1 MSAHSSC
8 APDAVVC
15 LGGGWRVQTA
25 AANTSSRR
33 GRSALFSY
41 VYSRLAVAEIR
52 RDIRRWR
59 ETDRTITAA
68 VFLQLHCGIDPDHS
82 RTLAS
87 SLVHQID
94 RVGMRG
100 HRDARPTKDEIRR
113 ASNAFARRGY
123 PIPDDVIYEAMD
135 AAWIRGWSV

>member
-1 MSAHSSC
+1 M
-8 APDAVVC
+8 
-15 LGGGWRVQTA
+15 
-25 AANTSSRR
+25 
-33 GRSALFSY
+33 
-41 VYSRLAVAEIR
+41 AEVR
-52 RDIRRWR
+52 RDIRRWK

-94 RVGMRG
+94 RVAARG

-113 ASNAFARRGY
+113 AANAFARRGY

>member
-1 MSAHSSC
+1 MSAHRSS
-8 APDAVVC
+8 APAAVVC
-15 LGGGWRVQTA
+15 LGGGWRAQTA
-25 AANTSSRR
+25 AASTSSRR
-33 GRSALFSY
+33 GPSGLFNF
-41 VYSRLAVAEIR
+41 VYSRVAEVR
-52 RDIRRWR
+52 HDIRRWR

-94 RVGMRG
+94 RVGARG
-100 HRDARPTKDEIRR
+100 HRDARPTKEEIRR
-113 ASNAFARRGY
+113 AANAFARRGY

>member
-1 MSAHSSC
+1 MSVQSSSV
-8 APDAVVC
+8 PDAVVC

-25 AANTSSRR
+25 AASTSSPCGHS
-33 GRSALFSY
+33 GRFSS
-41 VYSRLAVAEIR
+41 VCSRVMAEIR

-94 RVGMRG
+94 RVGARG
-100 HRDARPTKDEIRR
+100 HRDARPTEDEVRR
-113 ASNAFARRGY
+113 AANAFARRGY
-123 PIPDDVIYEAMD
+123 PIPDEVIYEAMD